1 VRREQ
6 EKQAV
11 RAKNEVESHAFEY
24 KDMIDQEKVDR
35 VDIVTAMTREYKDM
49 QEFLILKNNELENK
63 IQKIQ
68 DEMGLFLQGSVYFI

>member
-1 VRREQ
+1 
-6 EKQAV
+6 
-11 RAKNEVESHAFEY
+11 
-24 KDMIDQEKVDR
+24 MIDQEKVDR

-68 DEMGLFLQGSVYFI
+68 DEMGLHPLHFI